1 LGYRPERE
9 KNFMRILIAEDD
21 RVSRHVLLT
30 MLVKWGYDV
39 VAVNDGAQAWQ
50 ELQKPRAPHVA
61 LLDWMM
67 PQLDGFEVVQ
77 RVRRAGGLTPTYF
90 ILLTA
95 RAAKEDMIAALEA
108 GADDYVTKPFDQ
120 NELRARLQVGLRVVD
135 LQLRLADRVQALE
148 ESLNQ
153 VKLLQGL
160 LPICSYC
167 KKVRGDGNY
176 WHQVEQYIAAR
187 SEAQF
192 SHSICPDCWIDV
204 VKPDLAKQGIAV
216 PDKVPAMEMSSGT
229 VARQEP

>member
-1 LGYRPERE
+1 
-9 KNFMRILIAEDD
+9 MRVLIAEDD

-39 VAVNDGAQAWQ
+39 VAAQDGLQALE
-50 ELQKPRAPHVA
+50 ELQKPDAPPIA

-67 PQLDGFEVVQ
+67 PGLDGFEVVK
-77 RVRRAGGLTPTYF
+77 RARRTRPLTPTYF

-120 NELRARLQVGLRVVD
+120 NELRARLLVGLRVID
-135 LQLRLADRVQALE
+135 LQQRLADRVEALE
-148 ESLNQ
+148 ESLQQ

-160 LPICSYC
+160 LPICCYC
-167 KKVRGDGNY
+167 KKVRDDGNY
-176 WHQVEQYIAAR
+176 WHQVEQYITER

-192 SHSICPDCWIDV
+192 SHSICPGCWIER
-204 VKPDLAKQGIAV
+204 VKPDLAKQGINV
-216 PDKVPAMEMSSGT
+216 PDVLPVSEGDSGAG
-229 VARQEP
+229 V

>member
-1 LGYRPERE
+1 
-9 KNFMRILIAEDD
+9 MRILIAEDD
-21 RVSRHVLLT
+21 RVSRHVLLS

-39 VAVNDGAQAWQ
+39 VAAENGLQALE
-50 ELQKPRAPHVA
+50 ELQKPDAPLVA

-67 PQLDGFEVVQ
+67 PGLDGFEVVK
-77 RVRRAGGLTPTYF
+77 RARRTAALRPHYF

-120 NELRARLQVGLRVVD
+120 NELRARLHVGLRVVD
-135 LQLRLADRVQALE
+135 LQQRLADRVLALE
-148 ESLNQ
+148 DSLQQ

-167 KKVRGDGNY
+167 KKVRDDGNY
-176 WHQVEQYIAAR
+176 WHQVEQYIAER

-192 SHSICPDCWIDV
+192 SHSICPGCWIEK
-204 VKPDLAKQGIAV
+204 VKPDLAKQGIDV
-216 PDKVPAMEMSSGT
+216 PDVLPVSESG
-229 VARQEP
+229 AAGA

>member
-1 LGYRPERE
+1 
-9 KNFMRILIAEDD
+9 MRILIAEDD

-39 VAVNDGAQAWQ
+39 VAAQDGLQALE
-50 ELQKPRAPHVA
+50 ELQKPDAPPVA

-67 PQLDGFEVVQ
+67 PGLDGFEVVK
-77 RVRRAGGLTPTYF
+77 RARRTRPLTPTYF

-120 NELRARLQVGLRVVD
+120 NELRARLLVGLRVID
-135 LQLRLADRVQALE
+135 LQQRLADRVEALE
-148 ESLNQ
+148 ESLQQ

-160 LPICSYC
+160 LPICCYC
-167 KKVRGDGNY
+167 KKVRDDGNY
-176 WHQVEQYIAAR
+176 WHQVEQYITER

-192 SHSICPDCWIDV
+192 SHSICPGCWIEK
-204 VKPDLAKQGIAV
+204 VKPDLAKQGINV
-216 PDKVPAMEMSSGT
+216 PDVLPVSEGGT
-229 VARQEP
+229 GAGV

>member
-1 LGYRPERE
+1 
-9 KNFMRILIAEDD
+9 MRILIAEDD

-30 MLVKWGYDV
+30 MLVKWGYEV
-39 VAVNDGAQAWQ
+39 VAVNDGAQALQ
-50 ELQKPRAPHVA
+50 ELEKPDAPPVA

-67 PQLDGFEVVQ
+67 PQLDGFEVVK
-77 RVRRAGGLTPTYF
+77 RVRQAGGLTPTYF

-120 NELRARLQVGLRVVD
+120 NELKARLHVGLRVID
-135 LQLRLADRVQALE
+135 LQQRLADRVQALE
-148 ESLNQ
+148 ESLHQ

-167 KKVRGDGNY
+167 KKVRDDGNY
-176 WHQVEQYIAAR
+176 WHQVEQYVAAR

-192 SHSICPDCWIDV
+192 SHSICPDCWRDV
-204 VKPDLAKQGIAV
+204 VKPDLATQGIDV
-216 PDKVPAMEMSSGT
+216 PDALP
-229 VARQEP
+229 VADAS

>member
-1 LGYRPERE
+1 
-9 KNFMRILIAEDD
+9 MRILIAEDD

-30 MLVKWGYDV
+30 MLVKWGYNV
-39 VAVNDGAQAWQ
+39 VAVNDGAQALV
-50 ELQKPRAPHVA
+50 ELQKPDAPHIA

-67 PQLDGFEVVQ
+67 PELDGYEVVK
-77 RVRRAGGLTPTYF
+77 RMRRSVSLTPTYF

-120 NELRARLQVGLRVVD
+120 NELKARLHVGLRVVE
-135 LQLRLADRVQALE
+135 LQQRLADRVQALE
-148 ESLNQ
+148 ESLQQ

-167 KKVRGDGNY
+167 KKVRDDGNY
-176 WHQVEQYIAAR
+176 WHQVEKYVAER

-192 SHSICPDCWIDV
+192 SHSICPGCWIEK
-204 VKPDLAKQGIAV
+204 VKPDLAKQGIDV
-216 PDKVPAMEMSSGT
+216 PDVLPA
-229 VARQEP
+229 ADPL